1 MELVIII
8 RLSIKFVNSTSGT
21 AKGNI
26 LATNKKKLQKTIKN
40 QHFHKHDIVY
50 FLKNNKKSKLK
61 PFVSL
66 TLWKK

>member
-26 LATNKKKLQKTIKN
+26 LATYNIKLQKKN
-40 QHFHKHDIVY
+40 KESTFPQI
-50 FLKNNKKSKLK
+50 
-61 PFVSL
+61 
-66 TLWKK
+66 

>member
-26 LATNKKKLQKTIKN
+26 LVLATNKKKIA
-40 QHFHKHDIVY
+40 
-50 FLKNNKKSKLK
+50 KNNKESTF
-61 PFVSL
+61 PQTWHSL
-66 TLWKK
+66 FFEK

>member
-26 LATNKKKLQKTIKN
+26 LATNKKKIA
-40 QHFHKHDIVY
+40 
-50 FLKNNKKSKLK
+50 KNNKESTF
-61 PFVSL
+61 PQ
-66 TLWKK
+66 T